1 MRYIWKYMA
10 PMMMTLAVLLGCSS
24 ESYPGIEY
32 EPAIPDALRN
42 DESGRSTGNGLPVSL
57 SVTGPSFQIANIS
70 RGLGPLDDVGNTAR
84 FKNTRFY
91 VFAFRDYPDEQGA
104 WDYNPSFKQHSKDDN
119 TDCLV
124 DDSDNDW
131 LGMPARVVIE
141 SGAVHMLRKNLRVD
155 SILYYGSRHQDIA
168 YNFYMYHIDD
178 VNIDATNAHRDE
190 SGIYYDLEL
199 NGTQDVM
206 TGHSI
211 RFTDEM
217 LRENYP
223 GYSDLPAETQN
234 HILNIGNYSAYSA
247 NYDVN
252 PIIYMRHLLTQL
264 KFYAYPADRSAMDIE
279 FTEIQV
285 EARYQGR
292 LYVVSM
298 DVDNLNFTFN
308 DERKYIT
315 LMERQEDDVDK
326 CQPYQPLTPSRY
338 KIQWD
343 DTMTSDDWTKNPPVH
358 IGDDMM
364 LPPDAS
370 FALRVVYKQK
380 THTSPDVYREI
391 EANYQLKAPELEE
404 SMDPVTGEFCFL
416 PSKSY
421 VVKLG
426 VFGGRIP
433 ELQVDLEGWSEGGD
447 IDVPGDPTETED
459 E

>member
-1 MRYIWKYMA
+1 
-10 PMMMTLAVLLGCSS
+10 MMMTIAVMFGCSS

-32 EPAIPDALRN
+32 EPSISDALRN

-57 SVTGPSFQIANIS
+57 SVTGPSFQIDNMS

-91 VFAFRDYPDEQGA
+91 VFAFRDYPDDQGSLA
-104 WDYNPSFKQHSKDDN
+104 YNPSFKQHSQGDN
-119 TDCLV
+119 PDCLV
-124 DDSDNDW
+124 DDSESEW
-131 LGMPARVVIE
+131 LGMPARVAIE
-141 SGAVHMLRKNLRVD
+141 SGAVHFLRKNLRVD
-155 SILYYGSRHQDIA
+155 SILYFGTRHQEIA

-178 VNIDATNAHRDE
+178 VNVDASNAHRDE
-190 SGIYYDLEL
+190 TGIYYDLEL

-211 RFTDEM
+211 RFTDAL
-217 LRENYP
+217 LRENYS
-223 GYSDLPAETQN
+223 GYIDLPAETQN

-298 DVDNLNFTFN
+298 DVDNLDFTF
-308 DERKYIT
+308 DDTRKFID
-315 LMERQEDDVDK
+315 LMERNEDDVDK
-326 CQPYQPLTPSRY
+326 YQPYQPLTPSRY

-370 FALRVVYKQK
+370 FTLRVVYKQK
-380 THTSPDVYREI
+380 IHTSPDVYREV

-404 SMDPVTGEFCFL
+404 SIDPVTGEYSFL

-426 VFGGRIP
+426 VFGGRTP
-433 ELQVDLEGWSEGGD
+433 ELMVDLEGWSNGGS
-447 IDVPGDPTETED
+447 IVVSTDPLED
-459 E
+459 Q